1 MEIGQVAVV
10 EAHLLLVGMVLGL
23 HLVVRVEMELHLPY
37 LVHLLLT
44 PVVAAVGQEILVAVL
59 VAQAVVVLA
68 VILGLLREQ
77 MEPPI
82 QAVEQAEA
90 VQQSPLYQ
98 EAQAAPAVQAS

>member
-44 PVVAAVGQEILVAVL
+44 PVAVAVVQEILVVALAAQAAVVL
-59 VAQAVVVLA
+59 V

-77 MEPPI
+77 MEPLI
-82 QAVEQAEA
+82 LVVEQVEA
-90 VQQSPLYQ
+90 VQQILL
-98 EAQAAPAVQAS
+98 